1 MFNNIIITCKG
12 SSKEIRQIE
21 ELISQQLEE
30 EVVISGKT
38 LKIEETDSIDSFE
51 SVEKFAVNLSTTFEK
66 MSFKLTATIE
76 EKDYLCNVQIIY
88 DGCFVKAYNS
98 NYYQIVSLPDEIKTF
113 DEYQKSGINLKL
125 TEKTFNEIKAGKS
138 DIYNLR
144 PDAKKPKLAIKI
156 PMNNERII
164 YPKKRIINIPVDAIG
179 DVDVSYIKDE
189 FGTEIIA
196 EMKIEIDGE
205 LIYLFERHYDTM
217 KLLQFFVTEES
228 VRFFWEKKDKT
239 DEEIKHYEK
248 IMAIAIEEFDSGFDF
263 SSVCVYDG
271 AFKKQLFE
279 LHKAIEKKALDLGTA
294 VTSSWQM

>member
-1 MFNNIIITCKG
+1 
-12 SSKEIRQIE
+12 
-21 ELISQQLEE
+21 
-30 EVVISGKT
+30 
-38 LKIEETDSIDSFE
+38 
-51 SVEKFAVNLSTTFEK
+51 
-66 MSFKLTATIE
+66 
-76 EKDYLCNVQIIY
+76 
-88 DGCFVKAYNS
+88 
-98 NYYQIVSLPDEIKTF
+98 
-113 DEYQKSGINLKL
+113 
-125 TEKTFNEIKAGKS
+125 
-138 DIYNLR
+138 
-144 PDAKKPKLAIKI
+144 
-156 PMNNERII
+156 
-164 YPKKRIINIPVDAIG
+164 
-179 DVDVSYIKDE
+179 
-189 FGTEIIA
+189 
-196 EMKIEIDGE
+196 MKIEIDGE